1 MSFQLHS
8 LTETVSNTFSL
19 QIAPARVRFWQ
30 GQPLAL
36 EANATHIGFVYQRRS
51 HLYRQQGQQ
60 TYFLQSGMYFCLPGA
75 GEVSGHDAIGIVIS
89 CPNYWGL
96 FSVGGPI
103 EPSGR
108 FAYIDGGTSSLLIP
122 PVSLGDPCLNA
133 LYFPPHCSQT
143 LHTHPSYRI
152 GLILEGAGACE
163 TPTEITALQ
172 PGKIFLIPPEQ
183 PHKFCTATQSLT
195 LVVFHPDSDTG
206 FNHQNNPML
215 NRTFVEGISATQI
228 PKIHTPM

>member
-1 MSFQLHS
+1 MSFQLHF
-8 LTETVSNTFSL
+8 LTETASDTFSQ
-19 QIAPARVRFWQ
+19 QIAPVSVRFWQ
-30 GQPLAL
+30 GHALAL
-36 EANATHIGFVYQRRS
+36 AANATHIGFVYQGCS

-60 TYFLQSGMYFCLPGA
+60 TYLLHPGMYFCLPGA
-75 GEVSGHDAIGIVIS
+75 GEVSGQGTGGIVIS
-89 CPNYWGL
+89 CPDFWGL

-103 EPSGR
+103 ETSGR

-133 LYFPPHCSQT
+133 LYFPPKCSQT

-163 TPTEITALQ
+163 TPTEVTALQ
-172 PGKIFLIPPEQ
+172 PGKMFLIAPEQ
-183 PHKFCTATQSLT
+183 PHKFCTTTQSLT
-195 LVVFHPDSDTG
+195 LIVFHPDSDAG

-215 NRTFVEGISATQI
+215 NRTFIEGVSATQI

>member
-1 MSFQLHS
+1 MPFQLYS
-8 LTETVSNTFSL
+8 LAQSASETISQ
-19 QIAPARVRFWQ
+19 QIAPVTVRFWHECV
-30 GQPLAL
+30 LSL
-36 EANATHIGFVYQRRS
+36 EANATHIGFAYQGCS
-51 HLYRQQGQQ
+51 YLSRQQNQQ
-60 TYFLQSGMYFCLPGA
+60 TYSLQPGMYFCLPGA
-75 GEVSGHDAIGIVIS
+75 GQISGSCTGGMVIS
-89 CPNYWGL
+89 CPNFWGL
-96 FSVGGPI
+96 FSIGGPI
-103 EPSGR
+103 EASGR
-108 FAYIDGGTSSLLIP
+108 FAYIDGGTSSLLIS

-152 GLILEGAGACE
+152 GLILEGAGTCE

-195 LVVFHPDSDTG
+195 LIVFHPDSDTG

-228 PKIHTPM
+228 PEIHTPV